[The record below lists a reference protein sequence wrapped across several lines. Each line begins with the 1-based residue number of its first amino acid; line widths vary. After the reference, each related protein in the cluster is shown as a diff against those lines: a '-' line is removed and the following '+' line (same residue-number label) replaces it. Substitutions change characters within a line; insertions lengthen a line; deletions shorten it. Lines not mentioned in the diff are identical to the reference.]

1 MLGFGGDSAHHILRA
16 LNGTQRKG
24 GLYGVGISPRKN
36 EAASPAGTN
45 GRKRALARTP
55 GPLRAC
61 SPRRFRQG
69 RIVRRDGPAR
79 TRLSR
84 SAASR
89 DPVAAPWTL
98 FARGRTGRGGPDPAA
113 GLAHSA
119 SRKTPL

>member
-1 MLGFGGDSAHHILRA
+1 MLGLGGDSAHRILRA

-24 GLYGVGISPRKN
+24 DLFGVGISPRKN
-36 EAASPAGTN
+36 EAAAPAGTN

-79 TRLSR
+79 ARLPR

-89 DPVAAPWTL
+89 DPMAAPWTL
-98 FARGRTGRGGPDPAA
+98 FARGGTGRGGPDPAV
-113 GLAHSA
+113 GLHYRV
-119 SRKTPL
+119 SRQRL